1 VLKSDL
7 ARVRAEIWP
16 WIKQHGAE
24 LVELRATMTAA
35 APSGGGAV
43 QTQQLY
49 QSRFEGVYALTDF
62 FSRQSSEKYGNE
74 LEAGSL
80 LWTRQGD
87 RLKQLSLATHAPT
100 DEPLTVEIV
109 YADPAR
115 TFVKSFEPKIEI
127 TVISTTEVQVL
138 DLDYELPPG
147 LQLLARFTTAN
158 VNEGYYGS
166 IEVQRAVS

>member
-1 VLKSDL
+1 MLKSDRS
-7 ARVRAEIWP
+7 AVRAEIWP
-16 WIKQHGAE
+16 GMKEHGAKLAE
-24 LVELRATMTAA
+24 LSAKLAA
-35 APSGGGAV
+35 VAPSFFGGAV
-43 QTQQLY
+43 QTQLY
-49 QSRFEGVYALTDF
+49 QSRLEGVYALTDF
-62 FSRQSSEKYGNE
+62 FSRQSSEKYGSE
-74 LEAGSL
+74 LEAGCL
-80 LWTRQGD
+80 LWTRTGD

-100 DEPLTVEIV
+100 DEPFTVEIV

-127 TVISTTEVQVL
+127 TVLSTTEVQVL

>member
-16 WIKQHGAE
+16 WIKRHGAE
-24 LVELRATMTAA
+24 LAELRAMMTAA

-43 QTQQLY
+43 QTQLY

-62 FSRQSSEKYGNE
+62 FSRQSSDNYGSE

-80 LWTRQGD
+80 LWTRKGD
-87 RLKQLSLATHAPT
+87 RLKQISLATHAPT

-115 TFVKSFEPKIEI
+115 TFVNSFVPKIEI
-127 TVISTTEVQVL
+127 TVLSTTEVQVL
-138 DLDYELPPG
+138 DLDHELPPG

-158 VNEGYYGS
+158 VNEGYYGM